1 MAAEFTARLVRP
13 HHHGERIPSNQR
25 SDTPLD
31 RRVAGTA
38 GLMCCR
44 NSIEVGGRRSE
55 GDMGTAATRLVDQ
68 GLKKK
73 MRPLLTFP
81 LDDCTKRVLPLLGF

>member
-1 MAAEFTARLVRP
+1 
-13 HHHGERIPSNQR
+13 
-25 SDTPLD
+25 
-31 RRVAGTA
+31 
-38 GLMCCR
+38 
-44 NSIEVGGRRSE
+44 
-55 GDMGTAATRLVDQ
+55 MGTAATRLVDQ